1 MNQTNPCKEYNV
13 PKITE
18 VNGHNNVVI
27 TYDIDSTSNTISLN
41 MISSHGSF
49 NANRSITENTDD
61 YRPPGQSARSI

>member
-27 TYDIDSTSNTISLN
+27 TLWYRFNIEHNIVKHDLISRV
-41 MISSHGSF
+41 I
-49 NANRSITENTDD
+49 
-61 YRPPGQSARSI
+61 